1 MYISTKSLAHEKW
14 LNFNSAIE
22 YESQQSII
30 EDENESESES

>member
-14 LNFNSAIE
+14 LNFNSTIE